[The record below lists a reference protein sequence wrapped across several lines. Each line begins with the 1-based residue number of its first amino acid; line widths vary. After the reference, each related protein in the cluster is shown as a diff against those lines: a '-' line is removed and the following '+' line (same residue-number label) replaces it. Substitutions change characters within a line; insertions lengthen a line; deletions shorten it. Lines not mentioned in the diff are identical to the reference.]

1 MSFSSGL
8 CRAQR
13 LLFIMEAGQENG
25 SNVTLK
31 RPLSDT
37 EDNNVPA
44 ADVKDGL
51 KRRRLEAAGQENR
64 SPEPSSSGRLAEFQ
78 AKPDTP
84 VIPSVRSRV
93 QLLAQ
98 RKDGFFAQRSFSH
111 PGNEGPSVSSK
122 GVGEHLLGE
131 EEFHQRLERFKAP
144 ASQADTTQTPSP
156 ASSCLRPRS
165 GFVSGIQQKLQC
177 TTTPSSKQASIIR
190 QERELELNQLP
201 FQPISKNAWLK
212 RCSSDSSITQGG
224 PPAGCS
230 SPSSWVP
237 VSKRTF
243 CWPPIQPWDVP
254 GDVEM
259 KDGSF
264 TEMLTSVAT
273 TPSENMAGEGAVA
286 DAPAAFKELKL
297 SSEEEKES
305 VPHGE
310 EAGNENEL
318 KPATVNAEEQPRSQ
332 HPESQTVLKFSFS
345 DEHSLSDLH
354 TADKHSFLQ
363 STLLDESNTKET
375 SEVSRVTEVERSEV
389 FPFDED
395 ETMEGSTC
403 GEEIEP
409 STDEELR
416 EWRYPQGNVSA
427 DEEERVFSEENEE
440 EMEAAREGKEK
451 ESSLRNKSEP
461 ADDRSAP
468 DLDVS
473 EKSAGFSEQQEDEKL
488 RAEEKRSDG
497 ENRVDDSLI
506 RKSALKVKTLREK
519 PSETN
524 FENETQPGGRDE
536 CQGSSEI
543 QMSDSHQ
550 GERAVLG
557 GLKAESS
564 KKVTFILE
572 PELINGSALSEGDA
586 SEESRA
592 DTSLSDSG
600 SGSHDDTNST
610 ETIEKMFEEVL
621 EYAGS
626 AEEEGRVEEDG
637 EDHDSGIGSC
647 SVGKTG
653 EKIER
658 QEEPRGEERDENEEL
673 LTFPQS
679 GILSPLSKSFEAVVT
694 PLRLAAAQESHPP
707 PLPLSPEE
715 SSTPPQSAPLY
726 SIDAYRTQRQR
737 KLPAIQSV
745 TPVVQRRTP
754 ETPKPKES
762 NTKEKITALNE
773 EAGKLQLVINQTLQ
787 ALSCCTDVEHGR
799 GSLEEAEAE
808 KLLLVSC
815 EKRSAL
821 LAEVSRLREERSL
834 QTDEAPKE
842 DTDYVSQHAC
852 RGTVNI
858 TSIQL
863 PLKVEFVCS
872 SNSRPGRPSHYFFVL
887 IRYGPCNV
895 IATPLA
901 TAADAQNGDTISFPT
916 AVTLKDIRSSFE
928 IDVEVYSL
936 CTSSGSSST
945 SDRTSTKS
953 RVTPRKFLNTLTKS
967 SNIFTSPAALNTR
980 RSSNFSLVGS
990 HKITLASLGCRKFPL
1005 DKMKLDGKIRKLL
1018 GDEFQEKV
1026 PFLSPLEGHIY
1037 LKLDSEGHSDVQHQG
1052 FLTMFELISGFGV
1065 WNRRY
1070 FVLEECNLSYWSN
1083 PNDRETK
1090 EAEGSISLSRSPSQC
1105 VRPVKRDSCARPFT
1119 FELVNASQQEDQNQ
1133 EALSKCWF
1141 SADTKQERLDWMEKL
1156 NQALLDFHTWNRPP
1170 AENQASNMSNTSHL
1184 SNTSHSGT
1192 LTESIL

>member
-1 MSFSSGL
+1 MDRISPTGILPMKKEEPDLRIASQQQTANSSSSPTIHPPLILKVGSRSPTL
-8 CRAQR
+8 FDDKTSSCAECQFITVGGRVHLYAP
-13 LLFIMEAGQENG
+13 LTSEDPLKFKFIMEAGQENG
-25 SNVTLK
+25 SSVTLK
-31 RPLSDT
+31 RQREPLSDT
-37 EDNNVPA
+37 EDNIVPA

-51 KRRRLEAAGQENR
+51 KRRRLEAAGQENMT
-64 SPEPSSSGRLAEFQ
+64 PEASSSGRLAEFQ

-93 QLLAQ
+93 QLLTQ
-98 RKDGFFAQRSFSH
+98 RKD
-111 PGNEGPSVSSK
+111 GNEGPSVPSK
-122 GVGEHLLGE
+122 GVSERLLGE

-156 ASSCLRPRS
+156 AGSCPRPRS
-165 GFVSGIQQKLQC
+165 DFVSGIQQKLQC
-177 TTTPSSKQASIIR
+177 TTTPSSKQASIMR
-190 QERELELNQLP
+190 QE
-201 FQPISKNAWLK
+201 
-212 RCSSDSSITQGG
+212 
-224 PPAGCS
+224 
-230 SPSSWVP
+230 
-237 VSKRTF
+237 
-243 CWPPIQPWDVP
+243 VP

-264 TEMLTSVAT
+264 SEMLTSVAT
-273 TPSENMAGEGAVA
+273 TPSGNMTGEGAVA
-286 DAPAAFKELKL
+286 DAPAASTELKL
-297 SSEEEKES
+297 NRERQKES
-305 VPHGE
+305 LPHGE
-310 EAGNENEL
+310 EAGHENKL
-318 KPATVNAEEQPRSQ
+318 KPATVNAEEQPGSQ
-332 HPESQTVLKFSFS
+332 HPESQTVLKLSFS

-375 SEVSRVTEVERSEV
+375 SKVSRVTEVEKSEV

-416 EWRYPQGNVSA
+416 EWRYPQGNASA
-427 DEEERVFSEENEE
+427 DEEAISEERVFSEEKEE
-440 EMEAAREGKEK
+440 EMEAAREEKEK
-451 ESSLRNKSEP
+451 RSSLRNEGDP
-461 ADDRSAP
+461 ADVRSAP

-473 EKSAGFSEQQEDEKL
+473 EKTAGFGGQQEDEKL
-488 RAEEKRSDG
+488 RPEEKRSDG
-497 ENRVDDSLI
+497 ENRVDDSLT
-506 RKSALKVKTLREK
+506 RKSALKTKTLREK
-519 PSETN
+519 PSENAEHETS
-524 FENETQPGGRDE
+524 FENEAQPGGRDE

-543 QMSDSHQ
+543 QMSDSLQ

-557 GLKAESS
+557 GLKTESS
-564 KKVTFILE
+564 KKVTFFLE
-572 PELINGSALSEGDA
+572 PELISGSPLPERNA

-592 DTSLSDSG
+592 DSSLSDSG
-600 SGSHDDTNST
+600 SSSHDDTNST

-621 EYAGS
+621 EYAGR

-647 SVGKTG
+647 SVGKSG

-658 QEEPRGEERDENEEL
+658 EEEPRGEECDENDEL

-679 GILSPLSKSFEAVVT
+679 GILSPLSN
-694 PLRLAAAQESHPP
+694 
-707 PLPLSPEE
+707 
-715 SSTPPQSAPLY
+715 
-726 SIDAYRTQRQR
+726 IDAYRTQRQR
-737 KLPAIQSV
+737 KMPAIQSV

-762 NTKEKITALNE
+762 ANTKEKITALNE

-787 ALSCCTDVEHGR
+787 ALSCCTDEEHGR

-834 QTDEAPKE
+834 QSEEAPKE
-842 DTDYVSQHAC
+842 DTDYVSQQAC
-852 RGTVNI
+852 RGTINI
-858 TSIQL
+858 TDIQL

-872 SNSRPGRPSHYFFVL
+872 SNSRPGRPSHYFFIL

-901 TAADAQNGDTISFPT
+901 TAADAQNGDAISFPT

-936 CTSSGSSST
+936 CPSSGSTST

-953 RVTPRKFLNTLTKS
+953 RKS
-967 SNIFTSPAALNTR
+967 SNIFTSPAALGTR

-990 HKITLASLGCRKFPL
+990 HKITWASLGRRKFPL
-1005 DKMKLDGKIRKLL
+1005 D
-1018 GDEFQEKV
+1018 KV

-1083 PNDRETK
+1083 PNDKETK

-1133 EALSKCWF
+1133 DVLSKCWF

-1156 NQALLDFHTWNRPP
+1156 NQALLDFHTWSRPP
-1170 AENQASNMSNTSHL
+1170 AENQAFNVSNVSS
-1184 SNTSHSGT
+1184 SGN
-1192 LTESIL
+1192 LTESILISF